1 MTYIT
6 CEAIVALLFSSLPML
21 FYALY
26 VTEKSIDVNVKNSMC
41 LVSCAI
47 SALLIFVYLGFRL
60 EVGHGGMEPKHL
72 IFFLCS
78 GMLVSTIVLGA
89 SLFFL
94 YRLSRKV

>member
-1 MTYIT
+1 MAYIT
-6 CEAIVALLFSSLPML
+6 CEATMALLFSSLPAL
-21 FYALY
+21 FCASSI
-26 VTEKSIDVNVKNSMC
+26 EKSIDINVKISMC
-41 LVSCAI
+41 LLSYAI
-47 SALLIFVYLGFRL
+47 SVLLIFLYLGFRL
-60 EVGHGGMEPKHL
+60 EVGHGGMDPKHL